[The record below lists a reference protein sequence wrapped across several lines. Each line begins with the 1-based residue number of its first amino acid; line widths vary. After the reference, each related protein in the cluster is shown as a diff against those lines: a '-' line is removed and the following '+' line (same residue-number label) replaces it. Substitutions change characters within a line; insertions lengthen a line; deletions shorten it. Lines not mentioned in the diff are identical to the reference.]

1 MPESY
6 NQVQQTRTAIG
17 TPNTWVA
24 VTIPIGA
31 RNPLLS
37 VEDTS
42 ASFRVSTDNSLNPSN
57 QGVGIPAKGSYAH
70 EGVNTNSL
78 TLYISASIATT
89 AFLIFTLD

>member
-6 NQVQQTRTAIG
+6 NQVRQTRTAIG

-24 VTIPIGA
+24 VVIPIGA

-37 VEDTS
+37 VESTD
-42 ASFRVSTDNSLNPSN
+42 ASFRVSPDNSLNAST

-70 EGVNTNSL
+70 EGVNTNSI
-78 TLYISASIATT
+78 TLYVSASIATT
-89 AFLIFTLD
+89 AFLIYTFE

>member
-6 NQVQQTRTAIG
+6 NQVRQTRTSIG
-17 TPNTWVA
+17 TPNTWVI

-37 VEDTS
+37 VESTDAT
-42 ASFRVSTDNSLNPSN
+42 FRVSTDNSLNAST

-70 EGVNTNSL
+70 DGVNTDSL
-78 TLYISASIATT
+78 TLYVSVSEATT
-89 AFLIFTLD
+89 AFLIYTMD

>member
-6 NQVQQTRTAIG
+6 NQVQQTRTTIG

-37 VEDTS
+37 VEDVS
-42 ASFRVSTDNSLNPSN
+42 ASFRVSTDNTLNATN

-78 TLYISASIATT
+78 TLYVSASIATT
-89 AFLIFTLD
+89 AFLIYTLD